1 MLSAAPCN
9 LPAKFNATIRLFYA
23 DDNGFCNDWPARNT
37 ATVKSEVHMTMPR
50 LALALALV
58 LATFSSS
65 LQHPACA
72 QSQGGAAMQKYV
84 IERDLPGAGKLS
96 AGELQAIS
104 KKSREVLQTMGTK
117 IQWVQSYVT
126 DDKIY
131 CVYLAENEAD
141 IRSHAKA
148 GGFPVNRISRIKTMI
163 DPTSAD

>member
-1 MLSAAPCN
+1 M
-9 LPAKFNATIRLFYA
+9 TIRQ
-23 DDNGFCNDWPARNT
+23 
-37 ATVKSEVHMTMPR
+37 
-50 LALALALV
+50 LALALALTFFGTSV
-58 LATFSSS
+58 QQPALAQT
-65 LQHPACA
+65 
-72 QSQGGAAMQKYV
+72 QGGGAMHKYV

-96 AGELQAIS
+96 PSELQAIS
-104 KKSREVLQTMGTK
+104 KKSREVLQGMGTK

-131 CVYLAENEAD
+131 CVYLAENETD